1 VGVSVVLSQ
10 YAWEG
15 PPNTNPWFVMDFGKP
30 GLDAAAGWA
39 DEHIEAEVGPP
50 GGGGGA
56 GEGPDDACSCW
67 QHSAAKAPLIFV
79 DQTLTCLDCILS
91 S

>member
-1 VGVSVVLSQ
+1 MHKSHLAGAVGITAGLSVGVSLLLSQ

-39 DEHIEAEVGPP
+39 DEHVEAEVGPP
-50 GGGGGA
+50 GGGGVLVKA
-56 GEGPDDACSCW
+56 LMTP
-67 QHSAAKAPLIFV
+67 AAADSTVQPRR
-79 DQTLTCLDCILS
+79 
-91 S
+91 

>member
-1 VGVSVVLSQ
+1 MGVSVVLSQ

-50 GGGGGA
+50 GGGGRG
-56 GEGPDDACSCW
+56 W
-67 QHSAAKAPLIFV
+67 
-79 DQTLTCLDCILS
+79 
-91 S
+91 